1 MEQIINHQVL
11 PENNT
16 AVFVEN
22 QNIDFVMDFNNRSL
36 LCNSIRLEA
45 DVEVYSDITSDP
57 QTRVKVGDDC
67 FIDPKV
73 GGHSFIQSIV
83 TSVQNKGI
91 IENITEYARLNK
103 MKADAQNVA
112 DDMFNSKFV
121 AEMRSPSKTIS
132 QLLLLQKEPKEFGSN
147 ADTPQLVATRLLN
160 PDFSIKPHM
169 ALNNVFSDNVR
180 LSYQDTGTVRISLIL
195 EKSSGVLAGSDVRA
209 TYNYKLKNV
218 RLTFMSVP
226 DMGSVPVEMRTSLC
240 LKSSLTSTFNNI
252 SSRVPAVSDSMTI
265 SFLEQSQEYNL
276 QKNNL
281 ALQEPPLITN
291 ISYLFNDATN
301 KFITF
306 QIKDRAEMIQRGLES
321 LSSQGSN
328 SAQLGNISANESFLV
343 GLNWETPTDLSN
355 TKFNVQINSSIN
367 NSNAYIMFMYFHSI
381 MSI

>member
-1 MEQIINHQVL
+1 MEQIIHHQVL

-16 AVFVEN
+16 SKFVEN

-45 DVEVYSDITSDP
+45 DVLVSSVAG
-57 QTRVKVGDDC
+57 TRLAVGDDC
-67 FIDPKV
+67 YIDPKA

-91 IENITEYARLNK
+91 VENITEYARLVK
-103 MKADAQNVA
+103 MKADAQHVN
-112 DDMFNSKFV
+112 DDMMDTRYV
-121 AEMRSPSKTIS
+121 AELRSPDKTIS
-132 QLLLLQKEPKEFGSN
+132 NLQILQKEAKVFGSK
-147 ADTPQLVATRLLN
+147 AEIPQLNNASLID
-160 PDFSIKPHM
+160 PDLSIKPHM

-180 LSYQDTGTVRISLIL
+180 LSYQDTGTIRISLIL
-195 EKSSGVLAGSDVRA
+195 ERSTGILAGADVTA
-209 TYNYKLKNV
+209 SYTYELQNI
-218 RLTFMSVP
+218 RLTYLSVP
-226 DMGSVPVEMRTSLC
+226 DAGSIPVQMRTSLC

-252 SSRVPAVSDSMTI
+252 SSRVPAVSDSMSI
-265 SFLEQSQEYNL
+265 SFLEQSQEYDL

-306 QIKDRAEMIQRGLES
+306 QIKDRAEMIERGLES
-321 LSSQGSN
+321 LGSNGSN
-328 SAQLGNISANESFLV
+328 SVQLGNISANESFLM
-343 GLNWETPTDLSN
+343 GLHWNTPTDLSN

-367 NSNAYIMFMYFHSI
+367 NTNAYIIFMYFHSI